1 MDESKALEFVVIV
14 EVVALLGL
22 LLMGALL
29 VVALMSPHWLVGW
42 WASLTAPEPKAF
54 WYLSRVAGLI
64 AYTLLCLA
72 VILGLS
78 VTNKLARV
86 WPGGP
91 AAVDL
96 HQFASLLGLS
106 FTAFH
111 VLVLLGDHYIGY
123 TLPQLLI
130 PFASTDYR
138 PLWVGLGQI
147 ALYLAVPIALSFY
160 VRRWIGYRTWRSLHY
175 GTFGVYA
182 LTTLHGL
189 LAGTDAQNPLVL
201 ALYGGTALVVVGLT
215 VHRLRLTALQ
225 TRRALS

>member
-1 MDESKALEFVVIV
+1 MDESKALEFVVMV
-14 EVVALLGL
+14 EVVALIGL
-22 LLMGALL
+22 LLVVGVL
-29 VVALMSPHWLVGW
+29 VVALVAPHWLVGW
-42 WASLTAPEPKAF
+42 WASLVAPEPKAF
-54 WYLSRVAGLI
+54 WYLSRIAGLV
-64 AYTLLCLA
+64 AYSLLSLSA
-72 VILGLS
+72 ILGLS

-111 VLVLLGDHYIGY
+111 VLILLGDHYIGY
-123 TLPQLLI
+123 TLTQLLI

-147 ALYLAVPIALSFY
+147 GLYIAVPVALSFY
-160 VRRWIGYRTWRSLHY
+160 VRRWIGYRAWRSLHY
-175 GTFGVYA
+175 ATFGLYA

-201 ALYGGTALVVVGLT
+201 ALYGGTALAVVGLT